1 MSQINQFSVE
11 SRYFGWLPSYCL
23 IIFIQTLSLPHTL
36 YNTFFSSG
44 HFGPKDILYTDGD
57 ENHVLVLINITTL
70 DSQSSIPHLRYC
82 LKKGESGDS
91 SNRGQDLGTHKGRV
105 LPNWQV

>member
-1 MSQINQFSVE
+1 MD
-11 SRYFGWLPSYCL
+11 R
-23 IIFIQTLSLPHTL
+23 
-36 YNTFFSSG
+36 
-44 HFGPKDILYTDGD
+44 D
-57 ENHVLVLINITTL
+57 ENHVLVLNNLLTL
-70 DSQSSIPHLRYC
+70 DSQCSIPHLCYC